1 MTDKELRKL
10 RRDDLLQ
17 ILIDQQKQID
27 ALKAELQ
34 LSKEALNNRD
44 MAIQESGTL
53 AEAALKMNGVFDAAQ
68 SAADEYVAQIRKKA
82 DEMAA
87 EAEKKAEEAR
97 KQAENVVRNARSEA
111 EHILSQ
117 ARSEASDLARQAQA
131 AASPQPPASAGE
143 AGEADGDEE
152 GKRRRWHLWGNKQA

>member
-68 SAADEYVAQIRKKA
+68 SAADEYMLQMRKKA
-82 DEMAA
+82 NELAA
-87 EAEKKAEEAR
+87 EAEKKAADAQ
-97 KQAENVVRNARSEA
+97 KQADTVVRNARSEA

-117 ARSEASDLARQAQA
+117 ARSEASAFARQAQA
-131 AASPQPPASAGE
+131 ATSPQPRENTG
-143 AGEADGDEE
+143 GADGDEE
-152 GKRRRWHLWGNKQA
+152 GKHRRWHLWGNKGT

>member
-27 ALKAELQ
+27 TLKAELQ

-44 MAIQESGTL
+44 LAIQESGTL
-53 AEAALKMNGVFDAAQ
+53 AEAALRMNGVFDAAQ
-68 SAADEYVAQIRKKA
+68 SAADEYTRQMRKKA
-82 DEMAA
+82 NDLVA
-87 EAEKKAEEAR
+87 EAEKKAAEAQ
-97 KQAENVVRNARSEA
+97 KQADTLVRNARSEA
-111 EHILSQ
+111 EQILTQ
-117 ARSEASDLARQAQA
+117 AKGEASAFARQAQA
-131 AASPQPPASAGE
+131 AASPQPRDN

-152 GKRRRWHLWGNKQA
+152 GKRRRWHLWGNKGT

>member
-44 MAIQESGTL
+44 LAIQESGTL
-53 AEAALKMNGVFDAAQ
+53 AEAAMKMNGVFDAAQ
-68 SAADEYVAQIRKKA
+68 SAADEYLRQMRKRA

-87 EAEKKAEEAR
+87 EAEKKAAEAQ
-97 KQAENVVRNARSEA
+97 KQADTLVRDARSEA

-117 ARSEASDLARQAQA
+117 ARSEAGALARQAQA
-131 AASPQPPASAGE
+131 ATSPQPRES

-152 GKRRRWHLWGNKQA
+152 GKRRRWHLWGNKGT

>member
-17 ILIDQQKQID
+17 ILIDQQRQID

-68 SAADEYVAQIRKKA
+68 SAAEEYLRQMRKKA
-82 DEMAA
+82 DDLAA
-87 EAEKKAEEAR
+87 EAEKKVAEAQ
-97 KQAENVVRNARSEA
+97 KQADNVLRNARSEA
-111 EHILSQ
+111 EHILNQ
-117 ARSEASDLARQAQA
+117 ARSEASALAREAEA
-131 AASPQPPASAGE
+131 VVSPQPQSAGE
-143 AGEADGDEE
+143 SGGGEEE
-152 GKRRRWHLWGNKQA
+152 GKHRRWHLWGNK

>member
-68 SAADEYVAQIRKKA
+68 SAADEYVAQMRKKA

-97 KQAENVVRNARSEA
+97 KQAENMVRNARSEA

-131 AASPQPPASAGE
+131 AASPPPPAS